1 MTASR
6 LDRSLLPYTKICRTS
21 GACPVHA
28 LQARRSDELAVGE
41 LEHIVA
47 AIYVDQV
54 IGLDLG
60 HHVTGSVIPVRIEH
74 RGGELGALVVARRH
88 RVGFNQ

>member
-21 GACPVHA
+21 GPA
-28 LQARRSDELAVGE
+28 LYDGLQVRRSDELAVGE
-41 LEHIVA
+41 LEHVVA

-74 RGGELGALVVARRH
+74 RGGELWALVVARRY
-88 RVGFNQ
+88 RVGFDQ